1 MNEKAPL
8 ESLDTDSIEN
18 VYIFV
23 ADSVRYDSV
32 PDRVAEKGLLF
43 KTAAAALCTPQ
54 SLPSILTGRYPP
66 KHGVS
71 WFNDSLPASIP
82 TLFDLFDASG
92 YNEIVWQGSAL
103 QDVLNN
109 PGEVDIE
116 SVEEPFFVLEHDN
129 GGHAPY
135 SNYDIKTGEMF
146 SQLSDTDV
154 VRELYLVTVD
164 ESTERFEER
173 FQLLESNNLLENTL
187 VIYLAD
193 HGELLGEWGGFIGHS
208 SPSKPEVVYVP
219 TVFIHPSLNQGT
231 DETFI
236 QHVDLYPTIADIINS
251 NKPEET
257 DGDSLLTDVEKNRP
271 AYTNGLMRATA
282 KYRET
287 RFDPAYDAPSIW
299 TRDGG
304 FVFNETARSVR
315 PITATYDALFS
326 GYTGSFNSGKRIP
339 KILYKSFKEYLSSNH
354 VYGNP
359 SISIEKAE
367 QLMKGV
373 RNSSVE
379 SESRSLD
386 EETKKTS
393 RTTGVQI
400 MNRALSQR
408 TKFSR
413 TPVTYE

>member
-66 KHGVS
+66 KHGVT
-71 WFNDSLPASIP
+71 WFNDKIPDSIS
-82 TLFDLFDASG
+82 TLFDLPVASG
-92 YNEIVWQGSAL
+92 YNEVVWHGNAL
-103 QDVLNN
+103 QDVLGN
-109 PGEVDIE
+109 PGEVDLD
-116 SVEEPFFVLEHDN
+116 SVQEPFVVFDHDH
-129 GGHAPY
+129 GGHSPY
-135 SNYDIKTGEMF
+135 SGYEESTPSQMF
-146 SQLSDTDV
+146 SNISSTETIHQLYTETIS
-154 VRELYLVTVD
+154 
-164 ESTERFEER
+164 ESTKRFENRLQILQER
-173 FQLLESNNLLENTL
+173 GLIDRTL
-187 VIYLAD
+187 IIYLSD
-193 HGELLGEWGGFIGHS
+193 HGELLGERGGFVGHGL
-208 SPSKPEVVYVP
+208 PSTPETAYVP
-219 TVFIHPSLNQGT
+219 TVFIHPSLET
-231 DETFI
+231 DTSDVFI
-236 QHVDLYPTIADIINS
+236 HHTDILPTICDILGHLDEIN
-251 NKPEET
+251 EY
-257 DGDSLLTDVEKNRP
+257 DGDSLLGEVEVDRP
-271 AYTNGLMRATA
+271 TYTNGINPSPA

-386 EETKKTS
+386 EETKKHLEQLGY
-393 RTTGVQI
+393 R
-400 MNRALSQR
+400 
-408 TKFSR
+408 
-413 TPVTYE
+413 